1 MVINWWKY
9 KYCAAAVVRKTR
21 NVLIT
26 NELSELLIE
35 KYVLRISKYLLGNR
49 WIKAKDWNIVLC
61 TYSII
66 NVVDNGKFVE
76 LGKLSYKWL

>member
-35 KYVLRISKYLLGNR
+35 KYVLRISKYILGNR
-49 WIKAKDWNIVLC
+49 
-61 TYSII
+61 
-66 NVVDNGKFVE
+66 
-76 LGKLSYKWL
+76 